1 VQSSNLY
8 PAIKPV
14 TIKKIEIEREELILS
29 ISAVEKLFTVFNE
42 TAQILQEEL
51 SITYLDALAE
61 TGENLFQDTVL
72 QEELS
77 EVTVKRLEKSYKQ
90 IQLEKYSNEEIRKSY
105 QLAILKG
112 MKENVQPNHQMTPDA
127 VCILFG
133 YLVSKFIKA
142 PSFKL
147 LDPAVGTGNLLTAV
161 LNMQPNK
168 TIEATGIE
176 VDDLLIRLAYINA
189 NLQSHPIQFF
199 NQDSLE
205 PLFVDPQ
212 DAVICDLPVGYYP
225 DDVRASEYELKAK
238 SGHSYAHHLFI
249 EQSTRYLKP
258 GGYMFLLIPNG
269 LFESDQASQLHDFI
283 KEHLIIQGVLQLP
296 LSMFKNKNAA
306 KSIFILQ
313 KKGEDVKPPKHALL
327 ADLPALTN
335 AAAVDNIFRKI
346 EDWINENK

>member
-1 VQSSNLY
+1 MG
-8 PAIKPV
+8 
-14 TIKKIEIEREELILS
+14 

-51 SITYLDALAE
+51 SCTYLDALAE

-77 EVTVKRLEKSYKQ
+77 EITVKRLRKKYKE
-90 IQLEKYSNEEIRKSY
+90 INLAKYSNEEIRKAY
-105 QLAILKG
+105 QLSILKG

-127 VCILFG
+127 VGMLFG

-147 LDPAVGTGNLLTAV
+147 LDPAVGTGNLLTTV

-168 TIEATGIE
+168 TIEATGIDI
-176 VDDLLIRLAYINA
+176 DDLLIRLAYVNA
-189 NLQSHPIQFF
+189 NLQSHPIQLF
-199 NQDSLE
+199 NQDSLQ
-205 PLFVDPQ
+205 PLFVEPQ

-225 DDVRASEYELKAK
+225 DDDRAAEYELKAK

-283 KEHLIIQGVLQLP
+283 KEYLVIQGVLQLP
-296 LSMFKNKNAA
+296 LSMFKNKNAS
-306 KSIFILQ
+306 KSIFIIQ
-313 KKGEDVKPPKHALL
+313 KKGDDVKPPKQVLL
-327 ADLPALTN
+327 AELPTLSN
-335 AAAVDNIFRKI
+335 AGAVDKIFRKI
-346 EDWINENK
+346 EAWINENK